1 MAGKDA
7 RMTMEAVRRRL
18 RLRPPVRG
26 RVRPVAHDDLVICE
40 HCDAVYAWR
49 ALVPG
54 DRARCLRCGSLLGR
68 GHALTHQG
76 LLALSLAALLA
87 FAIANLAP
95 IVTLDLRGIH
105 APLTLPA
112 AIAETWR
119 AGERLVALLAA
130 ATAFAFP
137 LAAILLRLWVLLPLA
152 LGRRPAGARS
162 ALAALHIA
170 SEGSMVEVFLLGVL
184 VSVVRSAGL
193 ASVALGPGLLA
204 WAALTVLLTAMQCGG
219 LHALWCRAVPL
230 AAGGGARVSRRRATP
245 PARRVAVP
253 SPAASGGGR

>member
-18 RLRPPVRG
+18 RPPARG
-26 RVRPVAHDDLVICE
+26 RVRPVAHDELTICDG
-40 HCDAVYAWR
+40 CDAVYAWR
-49 ALVPG
+49 ALAPG

-87 FAIANLAP
+87 FAVGNLAP
-95 IVTLDLRGIH
+95 IVTLDLRGVH

-112 AIAETWR
+112 AIVETWR

-152 LGRRPAGARS
+152 LGRRPAGARF
-162 ALAALHIA
+162 ALAALHTA
-170 SEGSMVEVFLLGVL
+170 TQWSMVEVFLLGVL
-184 VSVVRSAGL
+184 VSVARSAGL
-193 ASVALGPGLLA
+193 AAVSLGPGLLA

-230 AAGGGARVSRRRATP
+230 GAAERA
-245 PARRVAVP
+245 
-253 SPAASGGGR
+253 